1 MVIKSLELS
10 NFRNYSLLNLSFD
23 RGTNI
28 LYGDN
33 AQGKTNIL
41 EAIYLCATTKSHKG
55 AKDKDIVNFNEE
67 EAHIRAYLEKKED
80 EIRIDMHLRKNKSK
94 GIAIDGTR
102 IKKAAEK
109 IQKDSDVLLVI
120 GIGGSYLGARAAI
133 EFLSHSYYKNLP

>member
-80 EIRIDMHLRKNKSK
+80 EIRIDMHLRKTNPRALRLTGPASK
-94 GIAIDGTR
+94 KRRSFWA
-102 IKKAAEK
+102 
-109 IQKDSDVLLVI
+109 L
-120 GIGGSYLGARAAI
+120 
-133 EFLSHSYYKNLP
+133 

>member
-67 EAHIRAYLEKKED
+67 EAHIRAISREK
-80 EIRIDMHLRKNKSK
+80 RRRNHAIDLHLRKNKPRALRLTGPASK
-94 GIAIDGTR
+94 KRRSFWA
-102 IKKAAEK
+102 
-109 IQKDSDVLLVI
+109 L
-120 GIGGSYLGARAAI
+120 
-133 EFLSHSYYKNLP
+133 

>member
-80 EIRIDMHLRKNKSK
+80 EIRIDMH
-94 GIAIDGTR
+94 IHI
-102 IKKAAEK
+102 
-109 IQKDSDVLLVI
+109 LLPMRPSM
-120 GIGGSYLGARAAI
+120 GKWHSTTFCQGST
-133 EFLSHSYYKNLP
+133 